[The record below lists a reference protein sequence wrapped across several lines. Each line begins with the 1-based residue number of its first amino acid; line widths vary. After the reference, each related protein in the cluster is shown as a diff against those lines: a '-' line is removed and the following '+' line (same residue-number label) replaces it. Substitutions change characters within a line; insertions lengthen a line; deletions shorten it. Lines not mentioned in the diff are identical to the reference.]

1 MSLGECW
8 SDTIR
13 CSAVRRRAAAAW
25 AGSSRHYTAGGRH
38 IHCLGSTI
46 RGVDPIEDIKW
57 TIDYYHYNSYPLR

>member
-13 CSAVRRRAAAAW
+13 CSAVRRRAAAAC
-25 AGSSRHYTAGGRH
+25 AGSSQHYTAGGRH

-46 RGVDPIEDIKW
+46 RGVDPIRDISGSVAV
-57 TIDYYHYNSYPLR
+57 IVLYV